1 MYICGLTSKTKFLR
15 NVIESSTSNGICGE
29 VCARKRLNYVPYQF
43 QRFLWL
49 SGYFRLRAG
58 PIVMA
63 KNQAIFQG
71 TQVSPPEF
79 DDLEQNYGR
88 SITAYTFT
96 NNTNPATIV
105 PAISH
110 VTHLSLAIVF
120 TTLFALLFL
129 MIIVQLFLILYFG
142 HRRLSYQSVFLFIYL
157 IWAALRTTLFS
168 FYFGSSAE
176 ADSLPAFPRWLLF
189 ALPIYLQFLTLSVL
203 TVYLAKVGRVAS
215 CFHPDLKLKFKSVRV
230 QLGLIHFSPSSYQ
243 LIQFS

>member
-1 MYICGLTSKTKFLR
+1 
-15 NVIESSTSNGICGE
+15 
-29 VCARKRLNYVPYQF
+29 
-43 QRFLWL
+43 
-49 SGYFRLRAG
+49 
-58 PIVMA
+58 MA
-63 KNQAIFQG
+63 KNQAIFPG

-88 SITAYTFT
+88 SITTYTFT

-110 VTHLSLAIVF
+110 VTHLSLTIVF

-168 FYFGSSAE
+168 FYFRNSAE

-203 TVYLAKVGRVAS
+203 TVYLAKVRWLRLVFTLILFLS
-215 CFHPDLKLKFKSVRV
+215 LS
-230 QLGLIHFSPSSYQ
+230 QLEHS
-243 LIQFS
+243 

>member
-1 MYICGLTSKTKFLR
+1 
-15 NVIESSTSNGICGE
+15 
-29 VCARKRLNYVPYQF
+29 
-43 QRFLWL
+43 
-49 SGYFRLRAG
+49 
-58 PIVMA
+58 MA
-63 KNQAIFQG
+63 KNQATFPG

-96 NNTNPATIV
+96 NINNTNPATIV

-168 FYFGSSAE
+168 FYFRDSAE
-176 ADSLPAFPRWLLF
+176 TDSFHAFPRWLLF
-189 ALPIYLQFLTLSVL
+189 ALQSTCSF
-203 TVYLAKVGRVAS
+203 
-215 CFHPDLKLKFKSVRV
+215 
-230 QLGLIHFSPSSYQ
+230 
-243 LIQFS
+243 

>member
-1 MYICGLTSKTKFLR
+1 
-15 NVIESSTSNGICGE
+15 
-29 VCARKRLNYVPYQF
+29 
-43 QRFLWL
+43 
-49 SGYFRLRAG
+49 
-58 PIVMA
+58 MA
-63 KNQAIFQG
+63 KNQAIFPG

-168 FYFGSSAE
+168 FYFKNSAK
-176 ADSLPAFPRWLLF
+176 ADSLHAFPRWLLF

-230 QLGLIHFSPSSYQ
+230 QLGLIHFSPSSYL